1 MIPEKIPITR
11 SNKSQRYQDVT
22 MKQGKEGSEG
32 LLLGWTLLIGVA
44 EDSYAVAKEGLPSG
58 DKVSASTAG

>member
-1 MIPEKIPITR
+1 
-11 SNKSQRYQDVT
+11 

-32 LLLGWTLLIGVA
+32 LLLGWTLLIGVV